1 MSFDYF
7 CCRLTRPVESLK
19 DLDESAASKEDWF
32 KEGCSALSAQ
42 FPELHWE
49 HDGEDFCGYGNDLG
63 MGRFAAS
70 LTKQL
75 GVVYLRVEGR
85 GGAEQNAYVFRLAQA
100 VGATAF
106 ELPTGRRVVGKHEA

>member
-7 CCRLTRPVESLK
+7 ACRLTRPIESLK

-32 KEGCSALSAQ
+32 KEGCSVLAAQ
-42 FPELHWE
+42 FPELQWE
-49 HDGEDFCGYGNDLG
+49 HDGERFRGFGAHLG
-63 MGRFAAS
+63 IGRFDAILS
-70 LTKQL
+70 KQQ

-85 GGAEQNAYVFRLAQA
+85 GGDQQNAYVSRLANA

-106 ELPTGRRVVGKHEA
+106 ESPTGRRVVVQA